1 MVLFFRTNDKMS
13 KLFTIGYSGLDS
25 AGFVKLLQAN
35 DVNVV
40 CDVRS
45 SPYSTYK
52 PDFSRGPFRA
62 FLNESDIKYAFMGD
76 QLGARPKD
84 RTCYVGSQATYERIA
99 ATQPFKKGLERL
111 RLGVKQLNLAL
122 VCSERDPIECH
133 RALLICRNLPDL
145 RTVISHIHTDGKIET
160 QDQFD
165 ERLVQ
170 YHNSAPPPLFRV
182 PKDWEKSVSL
192 AYERQGRA
200 IAYREPDNDKKQ
212 GEDE

>member
-1 MVLFFRTNDKMS
+1 MG
-13 KLFTIGYSGLDS
+13 KLFTIGYSGLDCD
-25 AGFVKLLQAN
+25 GFVRLLLAN

-45 SPYSTYK
+45 FPYSTYK
-52 PDFSRGPFRA
+52 PDFSRGPFRT
-62 FLNESDIKYAFMGD
+62 FLNKSGIKYTFMGE

-84 RTCYVGSQATYERIA
+84 RSCYVGNQATYDRIS
-99 ATQPFKKGLERL
+99 ATEPFKKGLDRL
-111 RLGVKQLNLAL
+111 RIGVKQLNLAL

-145 RTVISHIHTDGKIET
+145 REIIFHIHTDGKVET

-182 PKDWEKSVSL
+182 PEDWEKSVFL
-192 AYERQGRA
+192 AYERQGSA
-200 IAYREPDNDKKQ
+200 IAYREPNNDKKQ
-212 GEDE
+212 EPDA